1 MACPETA
8 YIDVRSRV
16 RTEPPGLGSYVPR
29 LYYLPL
35 PLSSNSGLLES
46 SKRDTLHLFCLP
58 DWLQLTTLAGSRWVG
73 ALFLL
78 LVGSHPRLQ
87 MHMPFQLNLLRR
99 VLVSK
104 TQSF

>member
-1 MACPETA
+1 MACLETA
-8 YIDVRSRV
+8 YIDVHSQV
-16 RTEPPGLGSYVPR
+16 RTEPPGLGSYGPR

-35 PLSSNSGLLES
+35 PLRSNSGLLES

-78 LVGSHPRLQ
+78 LIGLQPRLK
-87 MHMPFQLNLLRR
+87 MRLPFHLNLLRR

-104 TQSF
+104 PQSF

>member
-8 YIDVRSRV
+8 YKNVRSRV
-16 RTEPPGLGSYVPR
+16 RTEPLGLGSYGPR

-35 PLSSNSGLLES
+35 SLSSNSGLLES

-78 LVGSHPRLQ
+78 LVGSQPRLQ
-87 MHMPFQLNLLRR
+87 MRLPFHLNLLRR

-104 TQSF
+104 PQCF